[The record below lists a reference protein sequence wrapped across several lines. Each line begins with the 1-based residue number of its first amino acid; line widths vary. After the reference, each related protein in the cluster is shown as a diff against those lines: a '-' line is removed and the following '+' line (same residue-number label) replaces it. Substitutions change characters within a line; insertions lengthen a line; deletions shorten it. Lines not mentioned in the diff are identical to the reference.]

1 MIVAVVWAKGS
12 RGLAANPRPKIPKVP
27 PPPPPR
33 EIVYAWLGVI
43 VMGLR
48 LKHFWNSVT
57 ILFFGNVECSMMVQM
72 LKNLNH

>member
-1 MIVAVVWAKGS
+1 MIVAVVRAKGS
-12 RGLAANPRPKIPKVP
+12 RVLEAHPRPKIPKVP
-27 PPPPPR
+27 PPPR
-33 EIVYAWLGVI
+33 KIIYAWLGVI